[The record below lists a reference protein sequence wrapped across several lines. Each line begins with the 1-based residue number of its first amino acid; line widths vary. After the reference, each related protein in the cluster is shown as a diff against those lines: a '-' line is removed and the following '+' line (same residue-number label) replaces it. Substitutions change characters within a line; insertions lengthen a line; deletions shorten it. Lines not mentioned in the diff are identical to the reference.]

1 MSSKKSAAKKPSPK
15 KPAAKKAAP
24 KKAAPKKAAPKKA
37 APSKAAPKKAAPK
50 KTAPKKPAAKRAVAK
65 KLGTTRP
72 AATRG
77 PTPVD
82 TIEGVFKETG
92 WTFKK
97 TVRSGSA
104 NSGEVIHWDITVP
117 PEEHF
122 DVIAQLFGGGQ
133 LALTLAFREHWQ
145 AEVRAEVLE
154 ALARIN
160 LGLLF
165 GSYETDC
172 EHGSVRLKAS
182 LDFRGAALDPRLVV
196 NLIVGLM
203 DVSEIYDDALVAVMR
218 GELSAKDAVAEIE
231 SEPENAGLDV
241 SVLEGDHP

>member
-1 MSSKKSAAKKPSPK
+1 MSSKKSVAKKPSPKKPAAKKPAAKKPSPK
-15 KPAAKKAAP
+15 KPAAKK
-24 KKAAPKKAAPKKA
+24 
-37 APSKAAPKKAAPK
+37 
-50 KTAPKKPAAKRAVAK
+50 PAAKKRVLAS
-65 KLGTTRP
+65 KLAQERP

-77 PTPVD
+77 PTPAD
-82 TIEGVFKETG
+82 TIEGVFNETG

-97 TVRSGSA
+97 TQRTGSA
-104 NSGEVIHWDITVP
+104 TSGEVIHWDIAVP

-122 DVIAQLFGGGQ
+122 DVIAQLFGAGQ
-133 LALTLAFREHWQ
+133 LALTLAFREHWS
-145 AEVRAEVLE
+145 APVRAEVLE

-203 DVSEIYDDALVAVMR
+203 DVSEIYDDALLAVMR
-218 GELSAKDAVAEIE
+218 GELSAKAAVAEIE